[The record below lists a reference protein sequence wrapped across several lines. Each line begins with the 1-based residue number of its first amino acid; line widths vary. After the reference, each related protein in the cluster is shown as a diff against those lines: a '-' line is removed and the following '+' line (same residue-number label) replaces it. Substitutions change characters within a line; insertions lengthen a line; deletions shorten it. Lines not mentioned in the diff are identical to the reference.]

1 MSRLVDLANEYV
13 GVQKQISDLNEKLN
27 EYVSLQ
33 KQISDLNEKLNSIKA
48 EMAKDLSIPEAVKA
62 PVTAPVPEAT
72 ERRPRASSKVS
83 MKSLVQ
89 SILAE
94 HPEGLELH
102 AIVVIVQKKIEA
114 GEYSSNASNMSAI
127 VAQAT
132 NALKAEKIL
141 DHNKTNRLYT
151 LKNSAA

>member
-27 EYVSLQ
+27 EYVTLQ
-33 KQISDLNEKLNSIKA
+33 KQISDLNEKLNSVKA
-48 EMAKDLSIPEAVKA
+48 EMAKDLSITEDVKA
-62 PVTAPVPEAT
+62 PVAPPEVT